1 VNKYTVYYEDGVEYY
16 ITAYKFEL
24 YDELVLFKSIKGEIL
39 AYFKREPIVAV
50 IKRVSE

>member
-1 VNKYTVYYEDGVEYY
+1 MNKYTVYYEDGVEYY
-16 ITAYKFEL
+16 ISADVFEIN
-24 YDELVLFKSIKGEIL
+24 DNSVLFKSIKGEIL